1 MRLYPSEKEVA
12 PETGKLRRE
21 ALPWTH
27 LSLAT
32 YSHSKAWF
40 LPIWSTLELERK
52 GRGERGGEGEGRRE
66 PERKV

>member
-12 PETGKLRRE
+12 PETGELRRE

-27 LSLAT
+27 LSPAT

-40 LPIWSTLELERK
+40 LPIWSTLELARK
-52 GRGERGGEGEGRRE
+52 GGRERG
-66 PERKV
+66 V